1 MSKICQVT
9 GRRAQIGKNV
19 SHAKNHTSRS
29 FDLNLKEKKF
39 WLEDEKRFVTLKT
52 SVKGMKTICKNGLKE
67 TIAAAQKKGYVKIV

>member
-19 SHAKNHTSRS
+19 SHSKNHTART

-52 SVKGMKTICKNGLKE
+52 SVKGMRNIYKHGLKE
-67 TIAAAQKKGYVKIV
+67 TIAEAQKKGYVKIV